1 MLTPEQVAALKGSAV
16 GVESFGAAGTLQHS
30 DAGVLHWDK
39 AYRDAMAHPLI
50 VPILEQ
56 LCGETFRLDHIN
68 VHTHDS
74 MPERKKGA
82 GLHGSNRPG
91 RGLGLYHYNNGQFF
105 NGLTT
110 VTFELEDTHCNGG
123 GFCCIPGAR
132 SPAPRSLSAR
142 AELISRVRACAQ
154 AATKQTSKSRRTCA
168 T

>member
-16 GVESFGAAGTLQHS
+16 GVESFGAAGTLQHA

-74 MPERKKGA
+74 MPERKAGA

-91 RGLGLYHYNNGQFF
+91 RGLGLYHYNNGQFY

-132 SPAPRSLSAR
+132 CCPPAPRERRPSAC
-142 AELISRVRACAQ
+142 AFAQ
-154 AATKQTSKSRRTCA
+154 AATRPT
-168 T
+168 

>member
-16 GVESFGAAGTLQHS
+16 GVESFGAAGTLQHA

-74 MPERKKGA
+74 MPERKQGG

-91 RGLGLYHYNNGQFF
+91 RGLGLYHYNNGQFY

-123 GFCCIPGAR
+123 GFCCIPVRAALPSR
-132 SPAPRSLSAR
+132 SAR
-142 AELISRVRACAQ
+142 AELSACAFAQ
-154 AATKQTSKSRRTCA
+154 AATRPT
-168 T
+168 

>member
-91 RGLGLYHYNNGQFF
+91 RGLGLYHYNNGQFY

-132 SPAPRSLSAR
+132 SPAPPSPREQS
-142 AELISRVRACAQ
+142 
-154 AATKQTSKSRRTCA
+154 
-168 T
+168 